1 MGSNDEW
8 TREFRNADNDAADVG
23 RGARPASRNVS
34 ERDQQL
40 YDYGRSGYRLA
51 ASVTV
56 PGSDVV
62 TVIDTLT
69 GESELGAM
77 ADDSIHCRAGR
88 AAHPARARH
97 AGSDRRVAGRRDR
110 DQATH
115 AQLGGLHPTRPR
127 GLTVD
132 EANEWR

>member
-1 MGSNDEW
+1 MSGHVSFATLTTTLPTSDDE
-8 TREFRNADNDAADVG
+8 RG
-23 RGARPASRNVS
+23 RLLRNVS

-69 GESELGAM
+69 REDESGG
-77 ADDSIHCRAGR
+77 DGR
-88 AAHPARARH
+88 
-97 AGSDRRVAGRRDR
+97 
-110 DQATH
+110 
-115 AQLGGLHPTRPR
+115 
-127 GLTVD
+127 
-132 EANEWR
+132 

>member
-1 MGSNDEW
+1 MSGPMSFATLTTTLPTSDDE
-8 TREFRNADNDAADVG
+8 RG
-23 RGARPASRNVS
+23 RLLRNVS

-69 GESELGAM
+69 REDETGG
-77 ADDSIHCRAGR
+77 DGR
-88 AAHPARARH
+88 
-97 AGSDRRVAGRRDR
+97 
-110 DQATH
+110 
-115 AQLGGLHPTRPR
+115 
-127 GLTVD
+127 
-132 EANEWR
+132 

>member
-1 MGSNDEW
+1 MSGPVSFA
-8 TREFRNADNDAADVG
+8 TLTTTLPTSDAARG
-23 RGARPASRNVS
+23 RLLRNVS

-69 GESELGAM
+69 REDESGG
-77 ADDSIHCRAGR
+77 AGR
-88 AAHPARARH
+88 
-97 AGSDRRVAGRRDR
+97 
-110 DQATH
+110 
-115 AQLGGLHPTRPR
+115 
-127 GLTVD
+127 
-132 EANEWR
+132 

>member
-1 MGSNDEW
+1 MSGPVSFATLTTTLPTSDDE
-8 TREFRNADNDAADVG
+8 RG
-23 RGARPASRNVS
+23 RLLRNVS

-69 GESELGAM
+69 REDETGG
-77 ADDSIHCRAGR
+77 DGR
-88 AAHPARARH
+88 
-97 AGSDRRVAGRRDR
+97 
-110 DQATH
+110 
-115 AQLGGLHPTRPR
+115 
-127 GLTVD
+127 
-132 EANEWR
+132 

>member
-1 MGSNDEW
+1 MSGPVSFATLTMTLPTSDDE
-8 TREFRNADNDAADVG
+8 RG
-23 RGARPASRNVS
+23 RLLRNVS

-69 GESELGAM
+69 RES
-77 ADDSIHCRAGR
+77 DSDGDGR
-88 AAHPARARH
+88 
-97 AGSDRRVAGRRDR
+97 
-110 DQATH
+110 
-115 AQLGGLHPTRPR
+115 
-127 GLTVD
+127 
-132 EANEWR
+132 

>member
-1 MGSNDEW
+1 MSGPVSFATLTTTLPTSDDEH
-8 TREFRNADNDAADVG
+8 G
-23 RGARPASRNVS
+23 RLLRYVS

-69 GESELGAM
+69 REDE
-77 ADDSIHCRAGR
+77 AG
-88 AAHPARARH
+88 
-97 AGSDRRVAGRRDR
+97 GDRR
-110 DQATH
+110 
-115 AQLGGLHPTRPR
+115 
-127 GLTVD
+127 
-132 EANEWR
+132 

>member
-1 MGSNDEW
+1 M
-8 TREFRNADNDAADVG
+8 
-23 RGARPASRNVS
+23 RNVS

-69 GESELGAM
+69 RES
-77 ADDSIHCRAGR
+77 DSDGDGR
-88 AAHPARARH
+88 
-97 AGSDRRVAGRRDR
+97 
-110 DQATH
+110 
-115 AQLGGLHPTRPR
+115 
-127 GLTVD
+127 
-132 EANEWR
+132 

>member
-1 MGSNDEW
+1 MSRPVSFATLTTTLPTSDEE
-8 TREFRNADNDAADVG
+8 RG
-23 RGARPASRNVS
+23 RLLRNVS

-69 GESELGAM
+69 REDESGG
-77 ADDSIHCRAGR
+77 DGR
-88 AAHPARARH
+88 
-97 AGSDRRVAGRRDR
+97 
-110 DQATH
+110 
-115 AQLGGLHPTRPR
+115 
-127 GLTVD
+127 
-132 EANEWR
+132 

>member
-1 MGSNDEW
+1 MSRPVSFATLTTTLPTSDDE
-8 TREFRNADNDAADVG
+8 RG
-23 RGARPASRNVS
+23 RLMRNVS

-69 GESELGAM
+69 RES
-77 ADDSIHCRAGR
+77 DSDGDGR
-88 AAHPARARH
+88 
-97 AGSDRRVAGRRDR
+97 
-110 DQATH
+110 
-115 AQLGGLHPTRPR
+115 
-127 GLTVD
+127 
-132 EANEWR
+132 

>member
-1 MGSNDEW
+1 MSGPVSFATLTTTLPTSDDE
-8 TREFRNADNDAADVG
+8 RG
-23 RGARPASRNVS
+23 RLMRNVS

-69 GESELGAM
+69 RES
-77 ADDSIHCRAGR
+77 DSDGDGR
-88 AAHPARARH
+88 
-97 AGSDRRVAGRRDR
+97 
-110 DQATH
+110 
-115 AQLGGLHPTRPR
+115 
-127 GLTVD
+127 
-132 EANEWR
+132 

>member
-1 MGSNDEW
+1 MSGPVSFATLTTTLPTSDDE
-8 TREFRNADNDAADVG
+8 RG
-23 RGARPASRNVS
+23 RLLRNVG

-69 GESELGAM
+69 REDESGC
-77 ADDSIHCRAGR
+77 DG
-88 AAHPARARH
+88 
-97 AGSDRRVAGRRDR
+97 
-110 DQATH
+110 Q
-115 AQLGGLHPTRPR
+115 
-127 GLTVD
+127 
-132 EANEWR
+132 

>member
-1 MGSNDEW
+1 MSFATLTTTLPTSDDE
-8 TREFRNADNDAADVG
+8 RG
-23 RGARPASRNVS
+23 RLLRNVS

-69 GESELGAM
+69 REDESGG
-77 ADDSIHCRAGR
+77 DGR
-88 AAHPARARH
+88 
-97 AGSDRRVAGRRDR
+97 
-110 DQATH
+110 
-115 AQLGGLHPTRPR
+115 
-127 GLTVD
+127 
-132 EANEWR
+132 

>member
-1 MGSNDEW
+1 MSRPVSFATLTTTLPTSDDE
-8 TREFRNADNDAADVG
+8 RG
-23 RGARPASRNVS
+23 RLMRNVS

-69 GESELGAM
+69 RESD
-77 ADDSIHCRAGR
+77 ADGDGR
-88 AAHPARARH
+88 
-97 AGSDRRVAGRRDR
+97 
-110 DQATH
+110 
-115 AQLGGLHPTRPR
+115 
-127 GLTVD
+127 
-132 EANEWR
+132 

>member
-1 MGSNDEW
+1 MPEVEETSVVTGASDLIVRIRC
-8 TREFRNADNDAADVG
+8 TGVG
-23 RGARPASRNVS
+23 RLMRNVS

-69 GESELGAM
+69 RES
-77 ADDSIHCRAGR
+77 DSDGDGR
-88 AAHPARARH
+88 
-97 AGSDRRVAGRRDR
+97 
-110 DQATH
+110 
-115 AQLGGLHPTRPR
+115 
-127 GLTVD
+127 
-132 EANEWR
+132 

>member
-1 MGSNDEW
+1 MSGPVSFATLTTTLPTSDDE
-8 TREFRNADNDAADVG
+8 RG
-23 RGARPASRNVS
+23 RLMRNVS

-69 GESELGAM
+69 REDESGG
-77 ADDSIHCRAGR
+77 DGR
-88 AAHPARARH
+88 
-97 AGSDRRVAGRRDR
+97 
-110 DQATH
+110 
-115 AQLGGLHPTRPR
+115 
-127 GLTVD
+127 
-132 EANEWR
+132 

>member
-1 MGSNDEW
+1 VSFATLTTTLPTSDDE
-8 TREFRNADNDAADVG
+8 RG
-23 RGARPASRNVS
+23 RLMRNVS

-69 GESELGAM
+69 RES
-77 ADDSIHCRAGR
+77 DSDGDGR
-88 AAHPARARH
+88 
-97 AGSDRRVAGRRDR
+97 
-110 DQATH
+110 
-115 AQLGGLHPTRPR
+115 
-127 GLTVD
+127 
-132 EANEWR
+132 

>member
-1 MGSNDEW
+1 MSGLVSFATLTTTLPTSDDE
-8 TREFRNADNDAADVG
+8 RG
-23 RGARPASRNVS
+23 RLLRNVS

-69 GESELGAM
+69 REDESGG
-77 ADDSIHCRAGR
+77 DGR
-88 AAHPARARH
+88 
-97 AGSDRRVAGRRDR
+97 
-110 DQATH
+110 
-115 AQLGGLHPTRPR
+115 
-127 GLTVD
+127 
-132 EANEWR
+132 

>member
-1 MGSNDEW
+1 MSGPVSFATLTTTLPTSDDE
-8 TREFRNADNDAADVG
+8 RG
-23 RGARPASRNVS
+23 RLMRNVS

-69 GESELGAM
+69 REDELG
-77 ADDSIHCRAGR
+77 DGGR
-88 AAHPARARH
+88 
-97 AGSDRRVAGRRDR
+97 
-110 DQATH
+110 
-115 AQLGGLHPTRPR
+115 
-127 GLTVD
+127 
-132 EANEWR
+132 

>member
-1 MGSNDEW
+1 MSGPVSFATLTTTLPTSDDE
-8 TREFRNADNDAADVG
+8 RG
-23 RGARPASRNVS
+23 RLMRNVS

-69 GESELGAM
+69 REGEPGG
-77 ADDSIHCRAGR
+77 DGR
-88 AAHPARARH
+88 
-97 AGSDRRVAGRRDR
+97 
-110 DQATH
+110 
-115 AQLGGLHPTRPR
+115 
-127 GLTVD
+127 
-132 EANEWR
+132 

>member
-1 MGSNDEW
+1 MSGPVSFATLTTTLPTSDEE
-8 TREFRNADNDAADVG
+8 RG
-23 RGARPASRNVS
+23 RLLRNVS

-69 GESELGAM
+69 RESELGG
-77 ADDSIHCRAGR
+77 DGR
-88 AAHPARARH
+88 
-97 AGSDRRVAGRRDR
+97 
-110 DQATH
+110 
-115 AQLGGLHPTRPR
+115 
-127 GLTVD
+127 
-132 EANEWR
+132 

>member
-1 MGSNDEW
+1 MSFATLTTTLPTSDDE
-8 TREFRNADNDAADVG
+8 RG
-23 RGARPASRNVS
+23 RLMRNVS

-69 GESELGAM
+69 RES
-77 ADDSIHCRAGR
+77 DSDGDGR
-88 AAHPARARH
+88 
-97 AGSDRRVAGRRDR
+97 
-110 DQATH
+110 
-115 AQLGGLHPTRPR
+115 
-127 GLTVD
+127 
-132 EANEWR
+132 